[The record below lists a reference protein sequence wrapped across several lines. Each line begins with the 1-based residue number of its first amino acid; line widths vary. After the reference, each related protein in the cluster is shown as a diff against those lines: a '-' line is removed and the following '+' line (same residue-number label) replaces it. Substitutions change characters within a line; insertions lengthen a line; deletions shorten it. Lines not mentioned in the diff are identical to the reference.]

1 MAYVINDPGFDFD
14 NVPQRKTSQR
24 LTAQSHPASQ
34 TKSNRQFHRQTV
46 TSNKTSVTEENEKVR
61 CAIHNSHHPT
71 SDCNA
76 FRSKSI
82 SEKKDILRKHG
93 QCFKCC
99 DGKHLSNN
107 CHVYVKCDT
116 CGSRYHCAAMHDNT
130 NRAIQAYGGE
140 RSSNDR
146 TSSLHPNTRT
156 DPVSQVNAVCTE
168 ICGNFKGKSC
178 AKIVLISIHHKHS
191 QHPPVSV
198 YAILDEQSNK
208 SLAKPELFEIFDPN
222 TACESYKLSTCSG
235 SSIVSG
241 RRSHGFVISSLDGH
255 TTFD

>member
-116 CGSRYHCAAMHDNT
+116 CGSRNHCAAMHNNT
-130 NRAIQAYGGE
+130 NQPYRRMAGRDQAMTEHLRCIQILGRIPFHRLTLCAQKSVAISKA
-140 RSSNDR
+140 S
-146 TSSLHPNTRT
+146 H
-156 DPVSQVNAVCTE
+156 
-168 ICGNFKGKSC
+168 
-178 AKIVLISIHHKHS
+178 VL
-191 QHPPVSV
+191 
-198 YAILDEQSNK
+198 
-208 SLAKPELFEIFDPN
+208 
-222 TACESYKLSTCSG
+222 KLC
-235 SSIVSG
+235 
-241 RRSHGFVISSLDGH
+241 
-255 TTFD
+255 